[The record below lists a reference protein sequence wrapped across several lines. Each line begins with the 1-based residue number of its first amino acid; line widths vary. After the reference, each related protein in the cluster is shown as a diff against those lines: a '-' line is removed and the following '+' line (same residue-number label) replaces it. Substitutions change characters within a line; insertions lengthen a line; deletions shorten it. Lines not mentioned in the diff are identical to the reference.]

1 TTGEPTYWPSAYSKT
16 LDLLDFGVLKG
27 FNLAHFK
34 IESSLELSS
43 DHSPIII
50 TYQKEPIL
58 YKKSP
63 TLCNSS
69 TNWMN
74 FKQILDSKLN
84 CNIPLKTPL
93 QIEKAVNNLTD
104 AIQEAAWASTPQNFL
119 PKKILMYPS
128 IILQKIKVKRQVKA
142 TWQKHKTRSNKRLL
156 NKVTKDVKNS
166 IQDYKNAEF
175 ERYLTSL

>member
-1 TTGEPTYWPSAYSKT
+1 
-16 LDLLDFGVLKG
+16 
-27 FNLAHFK
+27 
-34 IESSLELSS
+34 
-43 DHSPIII
+43 
-50 TYQKEPIL
+50 
-58 YKKSP
+58 
-63 TLCNSS
+63 
-69 TNWMN
+69 MN

>member
-1 TTGEPTYWPSAYSKT
+1 
-16 LDLLDFGVLKG
+16 
-27 FNLAHFK
+27 
-34 IESSLELSS
+34 
-43 DHSPIII
+43 
-50 TYQKEPIL
+50 
-58 YKKSP
+58 
-63 TLCNSS
+63 
-69 TNWMN
+69 MN

-119 PKKILMYPS
+119 PKKILTYPS

-156 NKVTKDVKNS
+156 NK
-166 IQDYKNAEF
+166 I
-175 ERYLTSL
+175 LTQTTSEAKQNLMETLIAQQPKKLKC

>member
-1 TTGEPTYWPSAYSKT
+1 
-16 LDLLDFGVLKG
+16 
-27 FNLAHFK
+27 
-34 IESSLELSS
+34 
-43 DHSPIII
+43 
-50 TYQKEPIL
+50 
-58 YKKSP
+58 
-63 TLCNSS
+63 
-69 TNWMN
+69 MN

-119 PKKILMYPS
+119 PKKILTYPS

-156 NKVTKDVKNS
+156 NKSILRDTAVEEVNS
-166 IQDYKNAEF
+166 NAFTFIDINLFYF
-175 ERYLTSL
+175 ELDLLCLRLAQVFGHESDSRYLCLGQKFHRESDSL

>member
-1 TTGEPTYWPSAYSKT
+1 
-16 LDLLDFGVLKG
+16 
-27 FNLAHFK
+27 
-34 IESSLELSS
+34 
-43 DHSPIII
+43 
-50 TYQKEPIL
+50 
-58 YKKSP
+58 
-63 TLCNSS
+63 
-69 TNWMN
+69 MN

-119 PKKILMYPS
+119 PKKILTYPS

-156 NKVTKDVKNS
+156 NKLYEILMAHGRKAQKNKRKPL
-166 IQDYKNAEF
+166 Q
-175 ERYLTSL
+175 RT